1 MWKLIWRS
9 FVLSGVF
16 WAGYYLGQHPMSE
29 VTQTIQSLSDRVA
42 ERTLRLDQVHEFSQ
56 REFFAA
62 KARLLEGKA
71 EYMDGQYEKATREL
85 DKALFHLKKASGKD
99 TESFLKSLIG
109 QVQGMKHSLAS
120 GDQISPKTIEEVQKK
135 LDKMLADK

>member
-42 ERTLRLDQVHEFSQ
+42 ERTLRFDQLHEISQ
-56 REFFAA
+56 REFLAA
-62 KARLLEGKA
+62 KARILEGKA
-71 EYMDGQYEKATREL
+71 EYLDGQREKATREL
-85 DKALFHLKKASGKD
+85 DKALGHLKKVSGKD
-99 TESFLKSLIG
+99 TGGLLKGLIG
-109 QVQGMKHSLAS
+109 QVQDMKQSLAS
-120 GDQISPKTIEEVQKK
+120 GDQISPKTIEEVEKK
-135 LDKMLADK
+135 LDKMLADR

>member
-71 EYMDGQYEKATREL
+71 EYLDGQYEKATREL
-85 DKALFHLKKASGKD
+85 DKALLHLKKASGKD
-99 TESFLKSLIG
+99 TGSLLKSLIG

-135 LDKMLADK
+135 LDKMLADR